1 MLKGIEKADVLRGS
15 ENEEVLKGSENDEI
29 LKGSENDVALKVCE
43 ECEKEDVLCEIP
55 GTVTDM
61 EVLSVIEAM
70 GAVVVS
76 DEVPPSVEL
85 PSVEEEEESG
95 NRKFPIW

>member
-1 MLKGIEKADVLRGS
+1 MLKGIEKADVLKGS

-29 LKGSENDVALKVCE
+29 LKGTENDVALKVRE

-76 DEVPPSVEL
+76 DEVPPSVE
-85 PSVEEEEESG
+85 EEEESG